1 MRQSLLILPSANVV
15 AIILCGCRAE
25 PPEKIQERAVQSAQS
40 NRAERPAPPQP
51 ALPKSIDFAAD
62 LYLNDVCGGDTG
74 ELPFKRFE
82 SRDFIYDS
90 PLPAKVS
97 GEYYE
102 VRGKNAGAAATIY
115 DEIKATIFRDV
126 KIVVEAKQVAPHFSF
141 HEWHMP
147 FAVSDHPFGASRQ
160 LKHQRAMGAWF
171 PFLDLANIPFRDS
184 AETGPPNIG
193 RSNFSHRFISAMNF
207 LATRGENIWGRANSF
222 EERQK
227 ARELRLATTGT
238 EYEDSLPISVETL
251 AALRRVPP
259 GEKLTLSGRGGY
271 TLLMLGKPADF
282 VAAVDNEI
290 DAVGLRACKKGA

>member
-1 MRQSLLILPSANVV
+1 MRQSLSVLLSANVV
-15 AIILCGCRAE
+15 VITLWGCRAE
-25 PPEKIQERAVQSAQS
+25 PPEQTQGRAVQSAQP
-40 NRAERPAPPQP
+40 NRAERPVPPGP
-51 ALPKSIDFAAD
+51 ALPKPIDFAAD
-62 LYLNDVCGGDTG
+62 LYLNDVCGGDIG
-74 ELPFKRFE
+74 KLPFKRFE
-82 SRDFIYDS
+82 SYDFIYES

-115 DEIKATIFRDV
+115 DEIKATIFRNV

-147 FAVSDHPFGASRQ
+147 FAVSAHPFEASRQ

-171 PFLDLANIPFRDS
+171 PFLDLANIPFRDP
-184 AETGPPNIG
+184 AKTGSPTTD
-193 RSNFSHRFISAMNF
+193 RSNFSHRFISVVNF

-227 ARELRLATTGT
+227 AREIRLATTGT
-238 EYEDSLPISVETL
+238 EYEDSLPISTETL

-271 TLLMLGKPADF
+271 TLITLGEPADF
-282 VAAVDNEI
+282 VAAIDDQI
-290 DAVGLRACKKGA
+290 DAVGLRACKNGA